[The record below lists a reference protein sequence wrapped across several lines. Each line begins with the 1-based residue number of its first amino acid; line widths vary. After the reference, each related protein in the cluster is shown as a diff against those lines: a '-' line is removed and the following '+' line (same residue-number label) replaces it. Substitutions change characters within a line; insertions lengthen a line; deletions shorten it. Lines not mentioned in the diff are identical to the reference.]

1 MRKAITFLL
10 SFLYPHTLEKVYSP
24 INKTIVVEKYFGQNR
39 MVVDGFWQSGKYAER
54 NTYLCLRNLPL
65 DKRSEKNILFLGLG
79 GGSGIKIINRL
90 YPKAQIIGVD
100 IDPVMVEMGRK
111 YFDLKEAKNFKITI
125 SDAFEFVKKF
135 PKNKYFDIVLTDLY
149 IGCVVP
155 PSTQQL
161 TYLNEVKRI
170 LKDDGVYT
178 INGSHTREN
187 IKITDKF
194 VEKMKKVFA
203 KVELMHHPP
212 NMIIRGYNHAVGTR
226 MRA

>member
-1 MRKAITFLL
+1 MRKVITFLL
-10 SFLYPHTLEKVYSP
+10 SFLYPQTLEKVYSP

-149 IGCVVP
+149 IGCDTP
-155 PSTQQL
+155 PLSQTIVFL
-161 TYLNEVKRI
+161 KELKRI
-170 LKDDGVYT
+170 LKDHGVYAV
-178 INGSHTREN
+178 NGSYTREN
-187 IKITDKF
+187 REITDRLITK
-194 VEKMKKVFA
+194 VKKVFA
-203 KVELMHHPP
+203 KVELMRHPP